1 MLVWQN
7 QAIEKCAKY
16 GAGPSLPKSFQTAGV
31 SLDLFGGAWPI
42 NGLRHK
48 PEGSASGWFF
58 WSGAVWSSADDFF
71 APMHISHFINRE
83 SKIIQYLGLPP
94 GWRFLFDEKIE
105 DVWFDP
111 ELLKT

>member
-58 WSGAVWSSADDFF
+58 WSGAVWSFLLRCIFLISLTGNQKSSNISAFPPAGDF
-71 APMHISHFINRE
+71 
-83 SKIIQYLGLPP
+83 YLT
-94 GWRFLFDEKIE
+94 KK
-105 DVWFDP
+105 
-111 ELLKT
+111 LKTFGLILSY